1 MNIEF
6 LKENA
11 GVLPISEIGLLNIID
26 DLEDNSIYDLDE
38 FLDNARYGIRAVAAL
53 LPPEKYTLLDLV
65 KILEINPSITMD
77 ELLIVV
83 EAREEYYGEAG
94 ASIIRNLIGLVDDGV
109 RPYLAFKFLR
119 IEQTEAEILEEF
131 LDLEAHWSNRVLD
144 KLHIIILEK
153 GGIQAVQET
162 LNVNKFTAW
171 RLLRWA
177 KKSIPKEWRN

>member
-11 GVLPISEIGLLNIID
+11 GVLPISEIGLLNIIE
-26 DLEDNSIYDLDE
+26 DLEDNSVYNVDE

-53 LPPEKYTLLDLV
+53 LPPEKYSINDLI
-65 KILEINPSITMD
+65 KILEVNVSLQ
-77 ELLIVV
+77 ELLIIV
-83 EAREEYYGEAG
+83 EAKEEYLGEAG

-109 RPYLAFKFLR
+109 RPYLACKFLR
-119 IEQTEAEILEEF
+119 IEENEAEILKEF
-131 LDLEAHWSNRVLD
+131 LDLETHWSSRVLD
-144 KLHIIILEK
+144 KLHIIILEN

-162 LNVNKFTAW
+162 LIVNKFTAW

-177 KKSIPKEWRN
+177 KKSIPKEWRS